1 MPGPGLVRVRTPNGA
16 YMETT
21 PEEAARLGAND
32 ASAVDAGSVPSA
44 WADDAALARARVA
57 TNAAI
62 GAPAAVPPMGSHS
75 APAPRM
81 PAPGRRDMSRFT
93 QAELP
98 PADPASSTPDEEAR
112 PPAQPVFAG
121 GGAGGAG
128 GVLPQNTEIFQ
139 RYVPGGPARDVRT
152 GYSVRSTPGVALPD
166 GTMDELR
173 RGDEDAY
180 AATLHSGKVDSAR
193 DDALAGNL
201 GGLQDTLAGRE
212 GARRENE
219 DDRIRRVDE
228 MRQGYLRELQGAT
241 SVTVDPDRR
250 NTGQQVLSGI
260 AAFLDGL
267 AGSSDVM
274 NHIQQTLAAD
284 MEAQRERVRQGETRV
299 RGTQTAY
306 EMARQQMG
314 DERGAEQAATAYE
327 MEAAAREA
335 ERIGLMASSATV
347 RDRAT
352 VLASEFRRQALMQ
365 YMALEQARMGQ
376 RETSEQ
382 FRRQGG
388 GGGWQEGYITRNPDG
403 TTGVYRTGGLGSA
416 LNAPRMGAGA
426 AAGMRFT
433 EQPAGGAQEA
443 LPQGSQERVVEAAQ
457 RITDIQTSLEAIQQ
471 LRSDAMMGVGNA
483 ATALP
488 GARHISNYVS
498 ADSEQFQELYSR
510 LELGIIA
517 ANKAGFGVLNNEE
530 ANRIL
535 GLMPNLRASNATT
548 RKRALDRLEQQLRTG
563 RTRLENTL
571 GPAER
576 AELQRRTADIGG
588 SPTPATGSR

>member
-1 MPGPGLVRVRTPNGA
+1 MPGPGLVRVRTANGA

-21 PEEAARLGAND
+21 PEEAARLTGPQDGGVPASGGAAPD
-32 ASAVDAGSVPSA
+32 PMAPPPAPTPTPTPPSPA
-44 WADDAALARARVA
+44 
-57 TNAAI
+57 
-62 GAPAAVPPMGSHS
+62 APA
-75 APAPRM
+75 
-81 PAPGRRDMSRFT
+81 
-93 QAELP
+93 
-98 PADPASSTPDEEAR
+98 EEPR
-112 PPAQPVFAG
+112 PPANPYFA

-152 GYSVRSTPGVALPD
+152 GHSVRSTPGVELPE
-166 GTMDELR
+166 GTMDEIR

-180 AATLHSGKVDSAR
+180 AATHRSGKVDSAR
-193 DDALAGNL
+193 DEALAGNL
-201 GGLQDTLAGRE
+201 SGLQNTLAGRE
-212 GARRENE
+212 AARRGGEE
-219 DDRIRRVDE
+219 DRIRRVDE

-274 NHIQQTLAAD
+274 NHIQRTLAAD
-284 MEAQRERVRQGETRV
+284 MEAQRERIRQGETRV

-347 RDRAT
+347 RDRSI

-403 TTGVYRTGGLGSA
+403 TTGVYHTGGLGSA

-433 EQPAGGAQEA
+433 EQPAGGAQEPLSESA
-443 LPQGSQERVVEAAQ
+443 EGRVSRTTETIGGVQRATAVIDQLRKMDQDIGGPLAGAIPLSWADAEREKMETAVAELRNSIVRASARGEGRLSDADVERFFAEIPNIMRSEPKTREAIYERMTNNLLAAQQAAIASLSDAEAAEAERRAARIAAAQ
-457 RITDIQTSLEAIQQ
+457 RRE
-471 LRSDAMMGVGNA
+471 
-483 ATALP
+483 
-488 GARHISNYVS
+488 
-498 ADSEQFQELYSR
+498 
-510 LELGIIA
+510 
-517 ANKAGFGVLNNEE
+517 
-530 ANRIL
+530 
-535 GLMPNLRASNATT
+535 
-548 RKRALDRLEQQLRTG
+548 
-563 RTRLENTL
+563 
-571 GPAER
+571 
-576 AELQRRTADIGG
+576 
-588 SPTPATGSR
+588 

>member
-1 MPGPGLVRVRTPNGA
+1 MPGPGLVRVRTANGA

-21 PEEAARLGAND
+21 PEEAARLTAPQDGGVP
-32 ASAVDAGSVPSA
+32 ASGGTAPDPMAPPPAPTPTPTPPSPA
-44 WADDAALARARVA
+44 
-57 TNAAI
+57 
-62 GAPAAVPPMGSHS
+62 APA
-75 APAPRM
+75 
-81 PAPGRRDMSRFT
+81 
-93 QAELP
+93 
-98 PADPASSTPDEEAR
+98 EEPR
-112 PPAQPVFAG
+112 PPANPYFA

-139 RYVPGGPARDVRT
+139 RYVPGGPAQNVLT
-152 GYSVRSTPGVALPD
+152 GYSVRSTPGVELPE
-166 GTMDELR
+166 GTMDEVR

-180 AATLHSGKVDSAR
+180 AATLHAGKVDSAR
-193 DDALAGNL
+193 DEALAGNL
-201 GGLQDTLAGRE
+201 SGLQNTLAGRE
-212 GARRENE
+212 AARRGGEE
-219 DDRIRRVDE
+219 DRIRRVDE

-274 NHIQQTLAAD
+274 NHIQRTLAAD
-284 MEAQRERVRQGETRV
+284 MEAQRERIRQGETRV

-403 TTGVYRTGGLGSA
+403 TTGVYHTGGLGSA

-433 EQPAGGAQEA
+433 EQPAGGAQEPLSESA
-443 LPQGSQERVVEAAQ
+443 EGRVSRTTETIGGVQRATAVIDQLRNMDQDIGGPMAGAIPLSWASAEREKMETAVAELRNSIVRASARGEGRLSDADVERFFAEIPNIMRSNPGTRRDIYKRMEANLIAAQQAAIASLSDAEAAEAERRAARIAAAQ
-457 RITDIQTSLEAIQQ
+457 RRE
-471 LRSDAMMGVGNA
+471 
-483 ATALP
+483 
-488 GARHISNYVS
+488 
-498 ADSEQFQELYSR
+498 
-510 LELGIIA
+510 
-517 ANKAGFGVLNNEE
+517 
-530 ANRIL
+530 
-535 GLMPNLRASNATT
+535 
-548 RKRALDRLEQQLRTG
+548 
-563 RTRLENTL
+563 
-571 GPAER
+571 
-576 AELQRRTADIGG
+576 
-588 SPTPATGSR
+588 

>member
-21 PEEAARLGAND
+21 PEEAARLSGGTQPPSPGAPQP
-32 ASAVDAGSVPSA
+32 PSA
-44 WADDAALARARVA
+44 PGAPGSMFVPGLGNTLTAAPSA
-57 TNAAI
+57 TAPPASQINAAADQ
-62 GAPAAVPPMGSHS
+62 APTR
-75 APAPRM
+75 PA
-81 PAPGRRDMSRFT
+81 
-93 QAELP
+93 
-98 PADPASSTPDEEAR
+98 
-112 PPAQPVFAG
+112 AQPVFAG
-121 GGAGGAG
+121 GGASGAG
-128 GVLPQNTEIFQ
+128 GVLPQNMELRQ
-139 RYVPGGPARDVRT
+139 RFIPGGPARDVRT
-152 GYSVRSTPGVALPD
+152 GYSVRSTPGVELPE
-166 GTMDELR
+166 GTMDEIR

-180 AATLHSGKVDSAR
+180 AATLHSGKVDSVR
-193 DDALAGNL
+193 DEALAGNL
-201 GGLQDTLAGRE
+201 SGLQDTLAGRE
-212 GARRENE
+212 RDRRGNE

-284 MEAQRERVRQGETRV
+284 MEAQRDRIRQGETRV

-376 RETSEQ
+376 QEMSEQ

-388 GGGWQEGYITRNPDG
+388 GGGLVDEFVSRNPDG
-403 TTGVYRTGGLGSA
+403 TTSVYRVGPAGSA
-416 LNAPRMGAGA
+416 MTPQRA
-426 AAGMRFT
+426 AAATAYGMRPT
-433 EQPAGGAQEA
+433 DMPAGGAAEPLSESA
-443 LPQGSQERVVEAAQ
+443 ENRVSRTTETIGGVQ
-457 RITDIQTSLEAIQQ
+457 RATAVIDQ
-471 LRSDAMMGVGNA
+471 LRKMD
-483 ATALP
+483 
-488 GARHISNYVS
+488 
-498 ADSEQFQELYSR
+498 Q
-510 LELGIIA
+510 
-517 ANKAGFGVLNNEE
+517 
-530 ANRIL
+530 
-535 GLMPNLRASNATT
+535 
-548 RKRALDRLEQQLRTG
+548 
-563 RTRLENTL
+563 
-571 GPAER
+571 
-576 AELQRRTADIGG
+576 DIGG
-588 SPTPATGSR
+588 PLIGAIPLSWASAERERMETAVAELRNSIVRASARGEGRLSDADVERFFAEIPNIMRSNPDTRREIYRRMEANLIAGQQAAIASLSSAEAAEADRRAARIAASQRRE

>member
-1 MPGPGLVRVRTPNGA
+1 
-16 YMETT
+16 
-21 PEEAARLGAND
+21 
-32 ASAVDAGSVPSA
+32 
-44 WADDAALARARVA
+44 
-57 TNAAI
+57 
-62 GAPAAVPPMGSHS
+62 
-75 APAPRM
+75 
-81 PAPGRRDMSRFT
+81 
-93 QAELP
+93 
-98 PADPASSTPDEEAR
+98 
-112 PPAQPVFAG
+112 
-121 GGAGGAG
+121 
-128 GVLPQNTEIFQ
+128 
-139 RYVPGGPARDVRT
+139 
-152 GYSVRSTPGVALPD
+152 
-166 GTMDELR
+166 MDEIR

-180 AATLHSGKVDSAR
+180 AATLRSGKVDSAR
-193 DDALAGNL
+193 DEALAGNL
-201 GGLQDTLAGRE
+201 SGLQNTLAGRE
-212 GARRENE
+212 AARRGGEE
-219 DDRIRRVDE
+219 DRIRRVDE

-274 NHIQQTLAAD
+274 NHIQRTLAAD
-284 MEAQRERVRQGETRV
+284 MEAQRERIRQGETRV

-347 RDRAT
+347 RDRSI

-403 TTGVYRTGGLGSA
+403 TTGVYHTGGLGSA

-433 EQPAGGAQEA
+433 EQPAGGAQEPLSESA
-443 LPQGSQERVVEAAQ
+443 EGRVSRTTETIGGVQRATAVIDQLRKMDQDIGGPLAGAIPLSWADAEREKMETAVAELRNSIVRASARGEGRLSDADVERFFAEIPNIMRSEPKTREAIYERMTNNLLAAQQAAIASLSDAEAAEAERRAARIAAAQ
-457 RITDIQTSLEAIQQ
+457 RRE
-471 LRSDAMMGVGNA
+471 
-483 ATALP
+483 
-488 GARHISNYVS
+488 
-498 ADSEQFQELYSR
+498 
-510 LELGIIA
+510 
-517 ANKAGFGVLNNEE
+517 
-530 ANRIL
+530 
-535 GLMPNLRASNATT
+535 
-548 RKRALDRLEQQLRTG
+548 
-563 RTRLENTL
+563 
-571 GPAER
+571 
-576 AELQRRTADIGG
+576 
-588 SPTPATGSR
+588 